1 MKTWKKIFIGGLGA
15 LTPIIMNL
23 LVVDLE
29 VLLVKLTVFAV
40 LGYAIRVL
48 ILFYLGGITAF
59 LHKDENNPVKI
70 FELGIVAP
78 ALITALIN
86 AGQIDVPQRHSA
98 TANHPIGLPLFSSV
112 VYAQSQDTTQVQD
125 TTRIELRLRTF
136 ALPQE
141 TPIQQF
147 WRGLLGINPRR
158 TFFVIVGSHDKLSDA
173 MNEAKRLTK
182 KTDQFKFEVYE
193 PFGSRTQYSIVI
205 GGPMT
210 RAEAI
215 QLQRQARE
223 SKLFDSV
230 IIWNMSQ

>member
-1 MKTWKKIFIGGLGA
+1 MKTWKKIFLGGLGA

-40 LGYAIRVL
+40 LGYAIRVVT
-48 ILFYLGGITAF
+48 LFYLGGITAF
-59 LHKDENNPVKI
+59 LHKDENSPVKI

-86 AGQIDVPQRHSA
+86 AAQIDVPKTRPS
-98 TANHPIGLPLFSSV
+98 TADPLIGISMFNTV
-112 VYAQSQDTTQVQD
+112 VYAQSQDTSRSQD
-125 TTRIELRLRTF
+125 STRIVVKSF
-136 ALPQE
+136 ALPHE

-158 TFFVIVGSHDKLSDA
+158 NFFVIVGSHDKLEDA
-173 MNEAKRLTK
+173 ANEINKLIK
-182 KTDQFKFEVYE
+182 KTNEFKFDIYE
-193 PFGSRTQYSIVI
+193 PYGNRTQYSIVI
-205 GGPMT
+205 GGPLT
-210 RAEAI
+210 RVEAV

-230 IIWNMSQ
+230 IIWSASQ

>member
-40 LGYAIRVL
+40 LGYVIRVVV
-48 ILFYLGGITAF
+48 LFYLGGITAF
-59 LHKDENNPVKI
+59 LHRDENSPVKI

-86 AGQIDVPQRHSA
+86 AGQIDVPKTRPS
-98 TANHPIGLPLFSSV
+98 TADNRIGITVFNTV
-112 VYAQSQDTTQVQD
+112 VYAQPQDTSRSQDS
-125 TTRIELRLRTF
+125 TRFVVKSF

-147 WRGLLGINPRR
+147 LRGLMGINPRR
-158 TFFVIVGSHDKLSDA
+158 SFFVIVGSHDRLQDA
-173 MNEAKRLTK
+173 VNEVNELIK
-182 KTDQFKFEVYE
+182 KTKDFKFDVYE
-193 PFGSRTQYSIVI
+193 PYGSRTQYSIVI
-205 GGPMT
+205 GGPLT
-210 RAEAI
+210 RAEAV

-230 IIWNMSQ
+230 IIWSALQ